1 MIWLAILLLAFAIF
15 AGIYCSTLYNTLYRN
30 GIVKE
35 SGRVSFSKLSSALT
49 AAETEP
55 DYRKIYRCRR
65 WYGIYVLSFF
75 GAVIVGVICILIVVI

>member
-15 AGIYCSTLYNTLYRN
+15 AGIRCSMMYNTLYKI

-49 AAETEP
+49 AAESEP
-55 DYRKIYRCRR
+55 DHRKIDRCRR
-65 WYGIYVLSFF
+65 WYAIYVLSFF
-75 GAVIVGVICILIVVI
+75 AAVIVGVICILIVVI